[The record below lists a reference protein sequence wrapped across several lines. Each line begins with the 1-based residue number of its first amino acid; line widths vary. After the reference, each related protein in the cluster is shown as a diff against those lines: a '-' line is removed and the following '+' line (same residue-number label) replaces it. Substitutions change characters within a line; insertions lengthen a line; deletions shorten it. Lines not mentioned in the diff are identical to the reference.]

1 MHRFLAASCLLL
13 ILKLISATSFSL
25 SASELRT
32 MGNRHFEIVG
42 PDLRSVSRMNHLS
55 MLTVETAARYL
66 EDEGLAFPMPI
77 LVSLR
82 PGPYAEHADA
92 YRIRV
97 RERAAVQ
104 VDIRW
109 EASLEL
115 STAIQALSEAL
126 LTQYTIFN
134 YGRSIDVKI
143 PAWPVASVAE
153 ETLIGLRASR
163 FLDSLSDIRGNP
175 PPELLTILKSKLGSR
190 DRAADF
196 GYWLNQCLKSAGVDR
211 ATIQRLFRMALA
223 GIEMDQALI
232 VAIQPTAPEL
242 APIDLEVWWQ
252 ERMSVLLEREYEVVE
267 SMEETRIWM
276 SAVSNFDAPIQTEAG
291 VLQLNLRTLWK
302 HRDSEALIEL
312 VEARYEI
319 LRLRMLRANPA
330 YFNAAHSLGSLFEVL
345 LQDGPSHKF
354 VHALAVFLSD
364 MEDAKAMQEAI
375 QLHLDP

>member
-134 YGRSIDVKI
+134 YERSIDVKI

-291 VLQLNLRTLWK
+291 VLQVNLRTLWK

>member
-1 MHRFLAASCLLL
+1 
-13 ILKLISATSFSL
+13 
-25 SASELRT
+25 
-32 MGNRHFEIVG
+32 
-42 PDLRSVSRMNHLS
+42 MNHLS

-223 GIEMDQALI
+223 GIEIDQALI

>member
-97 RERAAVQ
+97 RERAAAQ

-291 VLQLNLRTLWK
+291 VLQVNLRTLWK

>member
-134 YGRSIDVKI
+134 YERSIDVKI

-252 ERMSVLLEREYEVVE
+252 ERMSVLLEREYEVVD

>member
-291 VLQLNLRTLWK
+291 VLQVNLRTLWK

>member
-25 SASELRT
+25 SATELRT

-66 EDEGLAFPMPI
+66 EDEGLSFPMPI

-82 PGPYAEHADA
+82 PGPFSEHADA

-97 RERAAVQ
+97 RERGAVQ
-104 VDIRW
+104 VDVRW

-223 GIEMDQALI
+223 GIKIDQALI

-252 ERMSVLLEREYEVVE
+252 ERMAALLEREYEVVE

-291 VLQLNLRTLWK
+291 VLQINIRTLWK

-364 MEDAKAMQEAI
+364 MEDAKAMQETI
-375 QLHLDP
+375 QLYLDS

>member
-1 MHRFLAASCLLL
+1 
-13 ILKLISATSFSL
+13 
-25 SASELRT
+25 

-66 EDEGLAFPMPI
+66 EDEGLSFPMPI

-82 PGPYAEHADA
+82 PGPFSEHADA

-104 VDIRW
+104 VDVRW

-223 GIEMDQALI
+223 GIEIDQALI

-252 ERMSVLLEREYEVVE
+252 ERMAALLEREYEVVE

-291 VLQLNLRTLWK
+291 VLQVNLRTLWK

-375 QLHLDP
+375 QLYLDP

>member
-25 SASELRT
+25 SATELRT

-66 EDEGLAFPMPI
+66 EDEGLSFPMPI

-82 PGPYAEHADA
+82 PGPFSEHADA

-97 RERAAVQ
+97 RERGAVQ
-104 VDIRW
+104 VDVRW

-175 PPELLTILKSKLGSR
+175 PPELLTILKSRLGSR

-223 GIEMDQALI
+223 GIKIDQALI

-252 ERMSVLLEREYEVVE
+252 ERMAALLEREYEVVE

-291 VLQLNLRTLWK
+291 VLQINIRTLWK

-364 MEDAKAMQEAI
+364 MEDAKAMQETI
-375 QLHLDP
+375 QLYLDS

>member
-252 ERMSVLLEREYEVVE
+252 ERMSVLLEREYEVVD